1 MPQVNF
7 PRYSRKMLLP
17 TNSLVIFEL
26 MDFLIPILK
35 NTEEEIRKVVLLTIA
50 SGNARNKLNQGNGSY
65 WQWILEYWKH
75 KTLEN
80 TRSAQADG
88 SAELIMWKLSK
99 ATYELKAILI
109 QVPVIFFRKKN
120 RGKTSF

>member
-1 MPQVNF
+1 
-7 PRYSRKMLLP
+7 MLLP

-65 WQWILEYWKH
+65 
-75 KTLEN
+75 
-80 TRSAQADG
+80 
-88 SAELIMWKLSK
+88 
-99 ATYELKAILI
+99 
-109 QVPVIFFRKKN
+109 
-120 RGKTSF
+120 